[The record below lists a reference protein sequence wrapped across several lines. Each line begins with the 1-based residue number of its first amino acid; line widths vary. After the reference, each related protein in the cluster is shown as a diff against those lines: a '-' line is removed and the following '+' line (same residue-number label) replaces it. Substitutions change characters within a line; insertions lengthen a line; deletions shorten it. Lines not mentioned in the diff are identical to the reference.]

1 MDFLFFQRSWHA
13 RFSSLIFSSHFSLF
27 FARWTSSRAQTFR
40 PTTDPWYSR
49 RLRRRRRRDAFPSLF
64 GEFECR
70 SLHKGILRSPHTEY
84 YLNAD
89 GGDVVGSM
97 GRRAIVPR
105 GEDFSR
111 FEPARKFFTSRLD
124 FDHLLIVINRWSSVC
139 APSCWELFISCIDDV
154 FRSRPLFLRRF
165 GFRIFDFPKI
175 VLYIIKVFINRKLM
189 LVASKI
195 TNFQFFFTREVASG
209 LGCVFINFPV
219 FWKRQPAL
227 NCLTVGCL
235 LKWLRIHRILV
246 YLYKIRVDPK

>member
-1 MDFLFFQRSWHA
+1 LFFQRSWHA

-139 APSCWELFISCIDDV
+139 AVMLGTFYFLYRRCFQESTTFSTTIRLPYFRFSENCI
-154 FRSRPLFLRRF
+154 
-165 GFRIFDFPKI
+165 
-175 VLYIIKVFINRKLM
+175 
-189 LVASKI
+189 
-195 TNFQFFFTREVASG
+195 
-209 LGCVFINFPV
+209 
-219 FWKRQPAL
+219 
-227 NCLTVGCL
+227 
-235 LKWLRIHRILV
+235 V
-246 YLYKIRVDPK
+246 YNKSVYK